1 MTKGFEHFNND
12 LCDKLFDFIYPDESS
27 MSDKEVEA
35 ELQRLGID
43 VRPAWDKIQMA
54 LHYCKETERA
64 RTELMSAR
72 KKRPSILAK
81 LNNIQFPSLPDIREE
96 ILKLIHERFTEPE
109 RAVYCRKLET
119 SASDEDLK
127 NLLEDILLL
136 DELSKD
142 SDDVET

>member
-1 MTKGFEHFNND
+1 MTKSFEDFNND

-27 MSDKEVEA
+27 LSDKEVDA

-54 LHYCKETERA
+54 LHHRKETENA
-64 RTELMSAR
+64 RIKLKSAK
-72 KKRPSILAK
+72 KKRPSIIAK
-81 LNNIQFPSLPDIREE
+81 LNNVQFPSLPYNREE
-96 ILKLIHERFTEPE
+96 ILKLIQEKFTKPE
-109 RAVYCRKLET
+109 QAIYCRKLET
-119 SASDEDLK
+119 AASDEDLK
-127 NLLEDILLL
+127 SLLEDILLL